1 MNKPNIIHKE
11 LTYIVRGVLFQVY
24 NQLGPKLPE
33 NLYQKAVTYGL
44 IEQGITCKSEKQ
56 FEVIYR
62 NESSGTY
69 YIDHW
74 IENGKLILELKVKP
88 EIMPIHKAQTISY
101 LKLTNADLAII
112 ANFGAKSLQIQR
124 LPNFIREK
132 TTDFQWQSKPISTDI
147 LYSTLTDTI
156 LKALLRVH
164 FILGPGFIHRIYRRA
179 MMIELQQQGIGYE
192 QIRKIDY
199 YYNNQYIGQQKTQII
214 KLENK
219 ILLGIFALRTIDD
232 TMKIVMKA
240 RLKHLRIKVGILA
253 NFYGERLV
261 VERVLNTG

>member
-1 MNKPNIIHKE
+1 
-11 LTYIVRGVLFQVY
+11 
-24 NQLGPKLPE
+24 
-33 NLYQKAVTYGL
+33 
-44 IEQGITCKSEKQ
+44 
-56 FEVIYR
+56 
-62 NESSGTY
+62 
-69 YIDHW
+69 
-74 IENGKLILELKVKP
+74 
-88 EIMPIHKAQTISY
+88 
-101 LKLTNADLAII
+101 
-112 ANFGAKSLQIQR
+112 
-124 LPNFIREK
+124 
-132 TTDFQWQSKPISTDI
+132 
-147 LYSTLTDTI
+147 
-156 LKALLRVH
+156 
-164 FILGPGFIHRIYRRA
+164 